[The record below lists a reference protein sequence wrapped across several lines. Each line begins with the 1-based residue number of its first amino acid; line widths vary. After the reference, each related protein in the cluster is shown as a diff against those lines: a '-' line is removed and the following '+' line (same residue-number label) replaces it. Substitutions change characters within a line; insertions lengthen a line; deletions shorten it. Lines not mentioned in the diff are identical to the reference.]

1 MLVARISLGIILSSL
16 IYSFLRLL
24 ITQPKTILYMDQIAL
39 TLNLIMLN
47 LVIALISYTRFEV
60 VFLMIPVTMLILSL
74 GYLRL
79 ISIPSRNKPLA
90 EGVDMIVHYIAI
102 QFWIDIFNYFKSI
115 YLSIA
120 NAFIEFYSIA
130 LSVIMET
137 WEQIVEMFMMFF
149 EAIQTGWNGM
159 YDLIYSLVT
168 LNGSISEDI
177 APPIL
182 ISKI

>member
-1 MLVARISLGIILSSL
+1 MLEARISLGIILSSL

-24 ITQPKTILYMDQIAL
+24 ITHPKTILYMDQIAL

-47 LVIALISYTRFEV
+47 MVIVLISANRFEV
-60 VFLMIPVTMLILSL
+60 VFLMIPVTMLILSI

-79 ISIPSRNKPLA
+79 ISITSRNKPLA
-90 EGVDMIVHYIAI
+90 EGVDRVVYYVAI

-115 YLSIA
+115 YLSMA

-130 LSVIMET
+130 LSVIIET

-149 EAIQTGWNGM
+149 GAIQKGWNGM
-159 YDLIYSLVT
+159 YDLIYSVVT